1 MAMDPG
7 RRKISLGFSGGYI
20 YGAKGL
26 LEHLF
31 GSLTVSWRP
40 VRDAGLRKRPYGSRQ
55 RSNAAAGE
63 LIFLRLTDGSV
74 YSVRTTAT
82 HRVFLDELILHA
94 RDKVLGAWS
103 QRGTLYGP
111 TTAELNSEP

>member
-7 RRKISLGFSGGYI
+7 RRKIILGFSGGYI

-26 LEHLF
+26 LEYLF
-31 GSLTVSWRP
+31 GDLTVSWRP
-40 VRDAGLRKRPYGSRQ
+40 VRDAGPRKRPYGSRQ

-63 LIFLRLTDGSV
+63 LIFLRLNNGQV

-82 HRVFLDELILHA
+82 HRDFLDELVSHA
-94 RDKVLGAWS
+94 RSKVIAAWS
-103 QRGTLYGP
+103 QRGTIYGP
-111 TTAELNSEP
+111 TTAELGSEP

>member
-7 RRKISLGFSGGYI
+7 RRMITLGFSGGYI

-26 LEHLF
+26 LEYLF

-40 VRDAGLRKRPYGSRQ
+40 VRDAGPRKRPYGSRQ
-55 RSNAAAGE
+55 MSNAAAGE
-63 LIFLRLTDGSV
+63 VIFLRLVNGQI
-74 YSVRTTAT
+74 YSLRTTAT
-82 HRVFLDELILHA
+82 HRDFLDELILHA
-94 RDKVLGAWS
+94 RDKVLAAWS

-111 TTAELNSEP
+111 TLAELGSEA